1 MSVLAQTFPR
11 RLFLNSASI
20 FGGEAVARCATLLMA
35 VIIARRFGSTA
46 LGEYG
51 YALAF
56 ASILLLVPDFGMHL
70 FAVRELSTTPE
81 RLPTIFWNVHWMKLF
96 LTGLV
101 ALFVILAG
109 TWMIPEP
116 GRRLMFYVLAGRVLL
131 QTYSQASMAVFKAF
145 ERMHFVAFQQ
155 SVNSLVIVVWA
166 GAALAFH
173 ANLWMVVAALIA
185 GQAAETCLGWHF
197 MRTNFSPG
205 RLARWDRTLLSAIIV
220 ASFPIG
226 MTAMLQAFNLRIDVL
241 VLGRHVS
248 NRVLGQF
255 QAVAWFPVG
264 IFLITSLLLAV
275 LFPKLSRLMRRGS
288 AYSCAY
294 VTSLLK
300 NGLLVTSLGSLVLWF
315 VAPALLSWVF
325 GEALAPA
332 APTLRLLT
340 PMLPL
345 VFLNTVLFYVF
356 IAARRRRV
364 YMGTLAIGVVLG
376 TGLSFFMTAHFGVTG
391 CALADVVRELTMSSI
406 YLYFL
411 IQENHARV
419 AGVALLRIVL
429 ASSLLVVLGTAVTDS
444 GQHGCQWSAA
454 WVALVLA
461 GTVAMLGFPRR
472 TECQLL
478 TDDSL

>member
-1 MSVLAQTFPR
+1 MSVLAHAFPR
-11 RLFLNSASI
+11 RLFLNSAAI

-35 VIIARRFGSTA
+35 VIIARRFGPTA

-70 FAVRELSTTPE
+70 FAVRELSTDPE
-81 RLPTIFWNVHWMKLF
+81 RLPAIFWSVHWLKLF

-101 ALFVILAG
+101 SVSVVLAG
-109 TWMIPEP
+109 TWMVPEP
-116 GRRLMFYVLAGRVLL
+116 GRRLMFYVLAGRALL

-173 ANLWMVVAALIA
+173 ASLWVVVAALVA

-197 MRTNFSPG
+197 MRTSFSPG
-205 RLARWDRTLLSAIIV
+205 RPATWDRTLLSTIIV
-220 ASFPIG
+220 SSFPIG
-226 MTAMLQAFNLRIDVL
+226 ITAMLQAFNLRIDVL
-241 VLGRHVS
+241 VLGGYVS

-264 IFLITSLLLAV
+264 VFLVTSLMMAV
-275 LFPKLSRLMRRGS
+275 LFPKLSRLLRRDSVQSS
-288 AYSCAY
+288 AYVA
-294 VTSLLK
+294 SLLK
-300 NGLLVTSLGSLVLWF
+300 NGLLATTLGSLVVWF
-315 VAPALLSWVF
+315 YAPALVVSIF

-332 APTLRLLT
+332 APTLRLLVA
-340 PMLPL
+340 MLPL
-345 VFLNTVLFYVF
+345 VFMNTVLFYVF
-356 IAARRRRV
+356 IAAQRRRV
-364 YMGTLAIGVVLG
+364 YLGALGLGVVLG
-376 TGLSFFMTAHFGVTG
+376 LGLSVFLTAQFGITG
-391 CALADVVRELTMSSI
+391 CALADVVREFAMCSF

-411 IQENHARV
+411 VQGNQARA
-419 AGVALLRIVL
+419 AGLGVLKALLS
-429 ASSLLVVLGTAVTDS
+429 ASLLVALGILVTTLPA
-444 GQHGCQWSAA
+444 HGGQWSGA
-454 WVALVLA
+454 WILLVLT
-461 GTVAMLGFPRR
+461 GTLFMLGLPRSS
-472 TECQLL
+472 EWQLL